1 MLERLQLSIDRI
13 KEIRIEKK
21 LQQVYQDYFE
31 KVAEFLLMIEENRLW
46 IQAGNLQKASME
58 ELENR
63 NHKLYQDILPENYD
77 ISYANPQYCVRIFE
91 KEMGQFLAALYA
103 ELRSLIVASF
113 ENDVASIVI
122 RIELFLEI
130 YGMFLDA
137 VEEQE
142 LASLKED
149 DDTMSTGEKETKLIW
164 KHPEIANLK
173 ETYFWFACDYIEDI
187 LEKEVTAQ
195 FDPESNWAGKLLDHT
210 DISDLRFL
218 YYYGEYVTENERKL
232 AEYMNDL
239 PEEKISLMADT
250 YTEGYRRGFE
260 ATQKDISIKKTVN
273 VYYVL
278 GMERMVK
285 KAMANFR
292 TLGLEPILYRAPVS
306 FLAGRRL
313 YKSGYSGAN
322 ANKQFEYDHEYDSAL
337 YLNSKFIGRKLEAYK
352 AALELKKAECA
363 VMGGPAVIEEFGEEP
378 FVPVPKKENLKLD
391 EHKQKIQVEYQS
403 KARELINQYV
413 KGEERSFTIIAF
425 PTPAIG
431 DKFVEVFD
439 ETIKLNTLDNDL
451 YTRCQQTIIDALD
464 KAEYVHIKGCGKN
477 HTDLKVAMWKLEHPE
492 KQTNFENCVADVNIP
507 VGEVFTSPRL
517 TGTNGVL
524 HVPKVF
530 LHGLEYRDL
539 ELVFEDGMI
548 ADYHCQNF
556 EEEAENKKFIKEK
569 LLANRDTLPLGE
581 FAIGTNTTAY
591 VAAKRLEIEEVLP
604 ILIAEKTGPH
614 FAIGDTCYCME
625 EDVVSY
631 NPNGKQIM
639 AKENEKSALR
649 KTDMSKA
656 YFQCHTDITIPY
668 DELLELT
675 AVEENGEKIQ
685 IIVNGRFVLEG
696 LEELNKPFEE

>member
-1 MLERLQLSIDRI
+1 MLERLQLSLDRI
-13 KEIRIEKK
+13 KEIKTEKK
-21 LQQVYQDYFE
+21 LRKEYQDYFE
-31 KVAEFLLMIEENRLW
+31 TVAEFLLQIEENRQW
-46 IQAGNLQKASME
+46 ILAGNLQTASME
-58 ELENR
+58 ELETKN
-63 NHKLYQDILPENYD
+63 NKLYEDIMSDNYA
-77 ISYANPQYCVRIFE
+77 ISYANPQYAVSVFG
-91 KEMGQFLAALYA
+91 KEMGQFLAAIYA
-103 ELRSLIVASF
+103 ELRSLIAAAY
-113 ENDVASIVI
+113 ENDINSIII
-122 RIELFLEI
+122 RTELFLEI

-137 VEEQE
+137 CEEIQM
-142 LASLKED
+142 D
-149 DDTMSTGEKETKLIW
+149 GEETKVVYTEKL
-164 KHPEIANLK
+164 PDFATLK

-195 FDPESNWAGKLLDHT
+195 FDPNSNWAGKLLDYT
-210 DISDLRFL
+210 DISDLRYL
-218 YYYGEYVTENERKL
+218 YYYGEYVTENEIKL
-232 AEYMNDL
+232 AEYMNSL
-239 PEEKISLMADT
+239 PEEKIAVMADT

-292 TLGLEPILYRAPVS
+292 ALGLEPILYRAPVS
-306 FLAGRRL
+306 FLAGRRM

-337 YLNSKFIGRKLEAYK
+337 YLNSKFVSRKLEAYK
-352 AALELKKAECA
+352 AALEVKKAECA
-363 VMGGPAVIEEFGEEP
+363 VMGGPAVIEEFGEEA

-403 KARELINQYV
+403 KARELVNLYV

-451 YTRCQQTIIDALD
+451 YTKCQQTIIDALD
-464 KAEYVHIKGCGKN
+464 KAEHVRIKGCGKN
-477 HTDLKVAMWKLEHPE
+477 HTDLKVAMWKLEDPD

-507 VGEVFTSPRL
+507 VGEVFTSPKL
-517 TGTNGVL
+517 TGTNGIL

-530 LHGLEYRDL
+530 LNGLEYRDL
-539 ELVFEDGMI
+539 EITFENGMI
-548 ADYHCQNF
+548 ADYNCKNF
-556 EEEAENKKFIKEK
+556 EEEAENKKLIKEK
-569 LLANRDTLPLGE
+569 LLVNRDTLPLGE

-591 VAAKRLEIEEVLP
+591 VAAKRLKIEDVLP

-614 FAIGDTCYCME
+614 FAIGDTCYSME

-639 AKENEKSALR
+639 AKENEMSALR

-675 AVEENGEKIQ
+675 AVEEDGKETQ
-685 IIVNGRFVLEG
+685 IIQNGRFVLKG
-696 LEELNKPFEE
+696 VEELNKPFEN

>member
-1 MLERLQLSIDRI
+1 MQERLELSLDRI
-13 KEIRIEKK
+13 REIRAENK
-21 LQQVYQDYFE
+21 LPLEYQKYFE
-31 KVAEFLLMIEENRLW
+31 FVGNFLLEIEENRQWVEQGYLLS
-46 IQAGNLQKASME
+46 AT
-58 ELENR
+58 LETLEQR
-63 NHKLYQDILPENYD
+63 NQKLYQDILPPNYEA
-77 ISYANPQYCVRIFE
+77 SYANPKYAVRVFE
-91 KEMGQFLAALYA
+91 KENGRFLAAVYA
-103 ELRSLIVASF
+103 ELRSLITAAY
-113 ENDVASIVI
+113 ENDLESIVI
-122 RIELFLEI
+122 RTELFLEI

-137 VEEQE
+137 AE
-142 LASLKED
+142 ADKIPD
-149 DDTMSTGEKETKLIW
+149 FT
-164 KHPEIANLK
+164 ALK
-173 ETYFWFACDYIEDI
+173 ETYFWFACDYLEDI
-187 LEKEVTAQ
+187 LQKEVTAQ
-195 FDPESNWAGKLLDHT
+195 FDPKSNWAGKLLDNT
-210 DISDLRFL
+210 DISDIRYL
-218 YYYGEYVTENERKL
+218 YYYGEYVTENEKKL
-232 AEYMNDL
+232 AEYMNSL
-239 PEEKISLMADT
+239 PEEKIAVMADT

-285 KAMANFR
+285 KAMENFR

-306 FLAGRRL
+306 FLAGRRM

-337 YLNSKFIGRKLEAYK
+337 YLNSKFVNRKLEAYK
-352 AALELKKAECA
+352 AALELKKAECG

-378 FVPVPKKENLKLD
+378 FVPVPKKENFRLD

-403 KARELINQYV
+403 KARELVNHYV

-431 DKFVEVFD
+431 EKFVEVFD
-439 ETIKLNTLDNDL
+439 ETIKLNTLDNAL

-464 KAEYVHIKGCGKN
+464 KAEYVRVKGCGKN
-477 HTDLKVAMWKLEHPE
+477 HTDLKVAMWKLEEPQ

-507 VGEVFTSPRL
+507 VGEVFTSPKL

-539 ELVFEDGMI
+539 EIEFKDGMI
-548 ADYHCQNF
+548 ADYHCKNF
-556 EEEAENKKFIKEK
+556 EEEAENKKFLKEK

-614 FAIGDTCYCME
+614 FAIGDTCYSME

-639 AKENEKSALR
+639 AKENEMSRFR

-668 DELLELT
+668 DELLEIT
-675 AVEENGEKIQ
+675 AVEEDGKETLIIQ
-685 IIVNGRFVLEG
+685 NGRFVLDG
-696 LEELNKPFEE
+696 VEELNKPFDE

>member
-1 MLERLQLSIDRI
+1 MVERLQLSLDRI
-13 KEIRIEKK
+13 KEIKTEKK
-21 LQQVYQDYFE
+21 LQKEYQDYFE
-31 KVAEFLLMIEENRLW
+31 TVADFLLQIEENRLW
-46 IQAGNLQKASME
+46 NQKGNLQTASVE
-58 ELENR
+58 ELEAR
-63 NHKLYQDILPENYD
+63 NYRLYQDILPENYD
-77 ISYANPQYCVRIFE
+77 TSFANPKYAVE
-91 KEMGQFLAALYA
+91 KLGKEMGQFLAALYA
-103 ELRSLIVASF
+103 ELRSLIVAAY
-113 ENDVASIVI
+113 ENDVESFAI

-137 VEEQE
+137 NEDKSNAPEEG
-142 LASLKED
+142 KEPD
-149 DDTMSTGEKETKLIW
+149 F
-164 KHPEIANLK
+164 AVLK

-187 LEKEVTAQ
+187 LTKEVTAQ
-195 FDPESNWAGKLLDHT
+195 FEPKCNWAGKLLDNT
-210 DISDLRFL
+210 DISNIRYL
-218 YYYGEYVTENERKL
+218 YYYGEYVTDNEKKL
-232 AEYMNDL
+232 AEYMNNL
-239 PEEKISLMADT
+239 PEEKIAVMADT

-292 TLGLEPILYRAPVS
+292 ALGLEPILYRAPVS
-306 FLAGRRL
+306 FLAGRRM

-337 YLNSKFIGRKLEAYK
+337 YLNSKFINRKLEAYK
-352 AALELKKAECA
+352 AALESKKAECG
-363 VMGGPAVIEEFGEEP
+363 VMGGPAVIEEFGEEA

-391 EHKQKIQVEYQS
+391 EHKQKTQVEYQS
-403 KARELINQYV
+403 KARELVNHYV

-439 ETIKLNTLDNDL
+439 ETIKLNTLDNDS
-451 YTRCQQTIIDALD
+451 YTKCQQTIIDALD
-464 KAEYVHIKGCGKN
+464 KAEHVRIKGLGEN
-477 HTDLKVAMWKLEHPE
+477 HTDLKVAMWKLENTE
-492 KQTNFENCVADVNIP
+492 TQTNFENCVADVNIP

-539 ELVFEDGMI
+539 EITFENGMI
-548 ADYHCQNF
+548 ADYNCKNF
-556 EEEAENKKFIKEK
+556 EEEAENRKFIKEK

-591 VAAKRLEIEEVLP
+591 VAAKRLNIEDVLP

-614 FAIGDTCYCME
+614 FAIGDTCYSME

-639 AKENEKSALR
+639 AKENEMSALR

-675 AVEENGEKIQ
+675 AVEENGKETPIIQ
-685 IIVNGRFVLEG
+685 NGRFVLEG
-696 LEELNKPFEE
+696 VEALNEPFGN

>member
-1 MLERLQLSIDRI
+1 MLERLELSIERI
-13 KEIRIEKK
+13 KEIKTENK
-21 LQQVYQDYFE
+21 LQQDYQNYFE
-31 KVAEFLLMIEENRLW
+31 KVGDFLLQIEENRQW
-46 IQAGNLQKASME
+46 IQAGNLKKASME
-58 ELENR
+58 ELEAR
-63 NHKLYQDILPENYD
+63 NYKLYEDILPDNYD
-77 ISYANPQYCVRIFE
+77 ISYANPQYSVSVFG
-91 KEMGQFLAALYA
+91 KEMGQFLAAVYA

-113 ENDVASIVI
+113 ENDMESIVI
-122 RIELFLEI
+122 RMELFLEI
-130 YGMFLDA
+130 YGMFLDSREDGKIPEFTA
-137 VEEQE
+137 
-142 LASLKED
+142 LKE
-149 DDTMSTGEKETKLIW
+149 S
-164 KHPEIANLK
+164 
-173 ETYFWFACDYIEDI
+173 YFWFACDYIEDI
-187 LEKEVTAQ
+187 LTKEVTAQ
-195 FDPESNWAGKLLDHT
+195 FDPTFNWAAKLLDNT
-210 DISDLRFL
+210 DITELRYL
-218 YYYGEYVTENERKL
+218 YYYGEYVTDNEKKL
-232 AEYMNDL
+232 AAYMNSL
-239 PEEKISLMADT
+239 PEEKIALMADT

-292 TLGLEPILYRAPVS
+292 ALGLEPILYRAPVS
-306 FLAGRRL
+306 FLAGRRM

-337 YLNSKFIGRKLEAYK
+337 YLNSKFVGRKLEAYK
-352 AALELKKAECA
+352 AALEAKKAECA
-363 VMGGPAVIEEFGEEP
+363 VMGGPAVIEEFGETP

-391 EHKQKIQVEYQS
+391 EHKQKAQVEYQS
-403 KARELINQYV
+403 KARTLLNQYV

-431 DKFVEVFD
+431 DKFVEIFD
-439 ETIKLNTLDNDL
+439 ETIKLNTLDNEL

-464 KAEYVHIKGCGKN
+464 QAEHVRIKGCGKN
-477 HTDLKVAMWKLEHPE
+477 HTDLKVSMWKLEDPRV
-492 KQTNFENCVADVNIP
+492 QTNFENCVADVNIP

-517 TGTNGVL
+517 TGTEGVL

-539 ELVFEDGMI
+539 EIVFKDGMI
-548 ADYHCQNF
+548 TDYNCKNF

-569 LLANRDTLPLGE
+569 LLVNRDTLPLGE

-591 VAAKRLEIEEVLP
+591 VAAKKLEIEDVLP

-614 FAIGDTCYCME
+614 FAIGDTCYSME
-625 EDVVSY
+625 EDVVSF

-639 AKENEKSALR
+639 AKENEMSAFR

-668 DELLELT
+668 DELSEIT
-675 AVEENGEKIQ
+675 AVAEDGKETM
-685 IIVNGRFVLEG
+685 IIRNGRFVLAGVEA
-696 LEELNKPFEE
+696 LNEPFDN

>member
-1 MLERLQLSIDRI
+1 MLERLQLSLDRI
-13 KEIRIEKK
+13 REIKAEQK
-21 LQQVYQDYFE
+21 LQKEYQDYFE
-31 KVAEFLLMIEENRLW
+31 TVAEFLLQIEENRQW
-46 IQAGNLQKASME
+46 NQNGNLQTASVK
-58 ELENR
+58 ELETR
-63 NHKLYQDILPENYD
+63 NKKLYQDILPENYET
-77 ISYANPQYCVRIFE
+77 SYANPKYAVEKFG

-103 ELRSLIVASF
+103 ELRSLIVAAY
-113 ENDVASIVI
+113 ENDVESFVI

-137 VEEQE
+137 
-142 LASLKED
+142 KED
-149 DDTMSTGEKETKLIW
+149 KSNA
-164 KHPEIANLK
+164 PEERNVPDFAALK

-187 LEKEVTAQ
+187 LGKEVTAQ
-195 FDPESNWAGKLLDHT
+195 FDPKSNWAGKLLDNT
-210 DISDLRFL
+210 DISDLRYL
-218 YYYGEYVTENERKL
+218 YYYGEYVTDNEKKL
-232 AEYMNDL
+232 AEYMNSL
-239 PEEKISLMADT
+239 PEEKIAVMADT

-292 TLGLEPILYRAPVS
+292 ALGLEPILYRAPVS
-306 FLAGRRL
+306 FLAGRRM

-337 YLNSKFIGRKLEAYK
+337 YLNSKFINRKLEAYK
-352 AALELKKAECA
+352 AALEMKKAECG
-363 VMGGPAVIEEFGEEP
+363 VMGGPAVIEEFGEEA
-378 FVPVPKKENLKLD
+378 FVPIPKKENLKLD
-391 EHKQKIQVEYQS
+391 EHKQKTQVEYQS
-403 KARELINQYV
+403 KARELVNQYV

-439 ETIKLNTLDNDL
+439 ETIKLNTLDNEL
-451 YTRCQQTIIDALD
+451 YTKCQQTIIDALD
-464 KAEYVHIKGCGKN
+464 KAEHVRIKGCGEN
-477 HTDLKVAMWKLEHPE
+477 HTDLKVAMWKLEDPE

-539 ELVFEDGMI
+539 EITFENGMI
-548 ADYHCQNF
+548 ADYNCKNF

-591 VAAKRLEIEEVLP
+591 VAAKKLEIEDVLP

-614 FAIGDTCYCME
+614 FAIGDTCYSME

-639 AKENEKSALR
+639 AKENEMSALR

-675 AVEENGEKIQ
+675 SVEEDGKETPIIQ
-685 IIVNGRFVLEG
+685 NGRFVLEG
-696 LEELNKPFEE
+696 VEVLNEPFGN

>member
-1 MLERLQLSIDRI
+1 MLERLELSIERI
-13 KEIRIEKK
+13 KEIKTENK
-21 LQQVYQDYFE
+21 LQQDYQNYFE
-31 KVAEFLLMIEENRLW
+31 KAGDFLLQIEENRQW
-46 IQAGNLQKASME
+46 IQAGNLKIASME
-58 ELENR
+58 ELEER
-63 NHKLYQDILPENYD
+63 NYKLYEDILPDNYA
-77 ISYANPQYCVRIFE
+77 ISYANPQYSVSVFG
-91 KEMGQFLAALYA
+91 KEMGQFLAAVYA

-113 ENDVASIVI
+113 ENDMESIVI
-122 RIELFLEI
+122 RMELFLEI
-130 YGMFLDA
+130 YGMFLD
-137 VEEQE
+137 
-142 LASLKED
+142 SRED
-149 DDTMSTGEKETKLIW
+149 GKI
-164 KHPEIANLK
+164 PEFTALK

-187 LEKEVTAQ
+187 LTKEVTAQ
-195 FDPESNWAGKLLDHT
+195 FDPTFNWAANLLDNT
-210 DISDLRFL
+210 DIADLRYL
-218 YYYGEYVTENERKL
+218 YYYGEYVTENEKKL
-232 AEYMNDL
+232 AVYMNSL
-239 PEEKISLMADT
+239 PEEKITLMADT

-292 TLGLEPILYRAPVS
+292 VLGLEPILYRAPVS
-306 FLAGRRL
+306 FLAGRRM

-337 YLNSKFIGRKLEAYK
+337 YLNSKFVGRKLEAYK
-352 AALELKKAECA
+352 AALEAKKAECA
-363 VMGGPAVIEEFGEEP
+363 VMGGPAVIEEFGETP
-378 FVPVPKKENLKLD
+378 FVPVPKKENIKLD
-391 EHKQKIQVEYQS
+391 EHKQKTQVEYQS
-403 KARELINQYV
+403 KARELLNQYV

-431 DKFVEVFD
+431 ERFVEIFD
-439 ETIKLNTLDNDL
+439 ETIKLNTLDNEL

-464 KAEYVHIKGCGKN
+464 QAEHVRIKGCGKN
-477 HTDLKVAMWKLEHPE
+477 HTDLKVSMWKLEEPQL
-492 KQTNFENCVADVNIP
+492 QTNFENCVADVNIP

-517 TGTNGVL
+517 TGTEGVL

-539 ELVFEDGMI
+539 EIVFKDGMI
-548 ADYHCQNF
+548 TDYNCKNF

-569 LLANRDTLPLGE
+569 LLVNRDTLPLGE

-591 VAAKRLEIEEVLP
+591 VATKRLGIEDVLP

-614 FAIGDTCYCME
+614 FAIGDTCYSME
-625 EDVVSY
+625 EDVASF

-639 AKENEKSALR
+639 AKENEMSALR

-668 DELLELT
+668 DELSEIT
-675 AVEENGEKIQ
+675 AVAENGEENIIIQ
-685 IIVNGRFVLEG
+685 NGRFVLAGVEA
-696 LEELNKPFEE
+696 LNEPFDN

>member
-13 KEIRIEKK
+13 KEIKGEKR
-21 LQQVYQDYFE
+21 LQKEYQNYFE
-31 KVAEFLLMIEENRLW
+31 TVAEFLLQIEENRQW
-46 IQAGNLQKASME
+46 ILAGNLKTATIE
-58 ELENR
+58 ELEDR
-63 NHKLYQDILPENYD
+63 NSKLYQDILPTNYHA
-77 ISYANPQYCVRIFE
+77 SYANPSYTVSIFG
-91 KEMGQFLAALYA
+91 KETGQFLSALYA
-103 ELRSLIVASF
+103 ELRSLIVAAY
-113 ENDVASIVI
+113 ENDLQSIVI
-122 RIELFLEI
+122 RAELFLEI

-137 VEEQE
+137 QEEG
-142 LASLKED
+142 KV
-149 DDTMSTGEKETKLIW
+149 
-164 KHPEIANLK
+164 PEFANLK
-173 ETYFWFACDYIEDI
+173 EAYFWFACDYIEDI
-187 LEKEVTAQ
+187 LKKEVTAQ

-232 AEYMNDL
+232 AEYMNNL
-239 PEEKISLMADT
+239 SEEKISLMADT
-250 YTEGYRRGFE
+250 YTEGYRRGFA

-285 KAMANFR
+285 KAMENFR
-292 TLGLEPILYRAPVS
+292 ALRLEPILYRAPVS
-306 FLAGRRL
+306 FLAGRRM

-337 YLNSKFIGRKLEAYK
+337 YLNSKFVSRKLEAYK

-403 KARELINQYV
+403 KARELVNKYV

-464 KAEYVHIKGCGKN
+464 KAEYVHIKGCGNN
-477 HTDLKVAMWKLEHPE
+477 HTDLKVAMWKLENPE
-492 KQTNFENCVADVNIP
+492 RQTNFENCVADVNIP

-548 ADYHCQNF
+548 ADYNCKNF
-556 EEEAENKKFIKEK
+556 EDEAENKKFIKEK

-591 VAAKRLEIEEVLP
+591 VAAKRLKIEEVLP

-614 FAIGDTCYCME
+614 FAIGDTCYSME

-675 AVEENGEKIQ
+675 AVKENGEEIP
-685 IIVNGRFVLEG
+685 IIINGRFVLDG
-696 LEELNKPFEE
+696 VEELNKPFDE

>member
-1 MLERLQLSIDRI
+1 MLERLQLSLERI
-13 KEIRIEKK
+13 GEIKTEQK
-21 LQQVYQDYFE
+21 LQKEYQEYFE
-31 KVAEFLLMIEENRLW
+31 KVAEFLMQIEENRQW
-46 IQAGNLQKASME
+46 IVAGNLKTADTE

-63 NHKLYQDILPENYD
+63 NYSLYQDILPDHYEK
-77 ISYANPQYCVRIFE
+77 SYANPKYAVSVFG
-91 KEMGQFLAALYA
+91 KEMGRFLAALYA
-103 ELRSLIVASF
+103 ELRSLIVAAY
-113 ENDVASIVI
+113 ENDINSMVI

-130 YGMFLDA
+130 YGMFLDVA
-137 VEEQE
+137 EEKKQANEQE
-142 LASLKED
+142 ECALPDFTALKE
-149 DDTMSTGEKETKLIW
+149 
-164 KHPEIANLK
+164 A
-173 ETYFWFACDYIEDI
+173 YFWFACDYMEEI

-195 FDPESNWAGKLLDHT
+195 FDPTSNWAGKLLDCT
-210 DISDLRFL
+210 DISDLRYL
-218 YYYGEYVTENERKL
+218 YYYGEYVTENEKKL
-232 AEYMNDL
+232 AEYMNGL
-239 PEEKISLMADT
+239 PEEKIALMADT

-285 KAMANFR
+285 KAMGNFR

-322 ANKQFEYDHEYDSAL
+322 ANKQFEYDHEYDNAL
-337 YLNSKFIGRKLEAYK
+337 YLNTKFVGRKLEAYK

-363 VMGGPAVIEEFGEEP
+363 VMGGPAVIEEFGEDP

-391 EHKQKIQVEYQS
+391 EQKQKIQVEYQS
-403 KARELINQYV
+403 KARELINRYV

-431 DKFVEVFD
+431 DKFVAVFD
-439 ETIKLNTLDNDL
+439 ETIKLNTLDNEL
-451 YTRCQQTIIDALD
+451 YTKCQQIIIDALD
-464 KAEYVHIKGCGKN
+464 KAEYVRIKGCGKN
-477 HTDLKVAMWKLEHPE
+477 HTDLKVAMWKLENPE

-517 TGTNGVL
+517 TGTKGVL

-530 LHGLEYRDL
+530 LHGLEYKDL
-539 ELVFEDGMI
+539 EIVFEDGMI
-548 ADYHCQNF
+548 SDYNCKNF

-569 LLANRDTLPLGE
+569 LLANQDTLPLGE

-591 VAAKRLEIEEVLP
+591 VAAKKLEIEEVLP

-614 FAIGDTCYCME
+614 FAIGDTCYSME

-649 KTDMSKA
+649 KTDMSQA

-675 AVEENGEKIQ
+675 AVEEDGKETPIILNGK
-685 IIVNGRFVLEG
+685 FVLEG
-696 LEELNKPFEE
+696 VEVLNQPFDE

>member
-1 MLERLQLSIDRI
+1 MLERLELSIERI
-13 KEIRIEKK
+13 KEIKTENK
-21 LQQVYQDYFE
+21 LQQDYQNYFE
-31 KVAEFLLMIEENRLW
+31 KVGDFLLQIEENRQW
-46 IQAGNLQKASME
+46 IQAGNLKKASME
-58 ELENR
+58 ELEAR
-63 NHKLYQDILPENYD
+63 NYKLYEDILPDNYD
-77 ISYANPQYCVRIFE
+77 ISYANPQYSVSVFG
-91 KEMGQFLAALYA
+91 KEMGQFLAAVYA

-113 ENDVASIVI
+113 ENDMESIVI
-122 RIELFLEI
+122 RMELFLEI
-130 YGMFLDA
+130 YGMFLDSREDGKIPEFTA
-137 VEEQE
+137 
-142 LASLKED
+142 LKE
-149 DDTMSTGEKETKLIW
+149 S
-164 KHPEIANLK
+164 
-173 ETYFWFACDYIEDI
+173 YFWFACDYIEDI
-187 LEKEVTAQ
+187 LTKEVTAQ
-195 FDPESNWAGKLLDHT
+195 FDPTFNWAAKLLDNT
-210 DISDLRFL
+210 DITELRYL
-218 YYYGEYVTENERKL
+218 YYYGEYVTDNEKKL
-232 AEYMNDL
+232 AAYMNSL
-239 PEEKISLMADT
+239 PEEKIALMADT

-292 TLGLEPILYRAPVS
+292 ALGLEPILYRAPVS
-306 FLAGRRL
+306 FLAGRRM

-337 YLNSKFIGRKLEAYK
+337 YLNSKFVGRKLEAYK
-352 AALELKKAECA
+352 AALELKKNDCA
-363 VMGGPAVIEEFGEEP
+363 VMGGPAVIEEFGETP

-391 EHKQKIQVEYQS
+391 EHKQKAQVEYQS
-403 KARELINQYV
+403 KARTLLNQYV

-431 DKFVEVFD
+431 DKFVEIFD
-439 ETIKLNTLDNDL
+439 ETIKLNTLDNEL

-464 KAEYVHIKGCGKN
+464 QAEHVRIKGCGKN
-477 HTDLKVAMWKLEHPE
+477 HTDLKVSMWKLEDPRV
-492 KQTNFENCVADVNIP
+492 QTNFENCVADVNIP

-517 TGTNGVL
+517 TGTEGVL

-539 ELVFEDGMI
+539 EIVFKDGMI
-548 ADYHCQNF
+548 TDYNCKNF

-569 LLANRDTLPLGE
+569 LLVNRDTLPLGE

-591 VAAKRLEIEEVLP
+591 VAAKKLEIEDVLP

-614 FAIGDTCYCME
+614 FAIGDTCYSME
-625 EDVVSY
+625 EDVVSF

-639 AKENEKSALR
+639 AKENEMSAFR

-668 DELLELT
+668 DELSEIT
-675 AVEENGEKIQ
+675 AVAEDGKETM
-685 IIVNGRFVLEG
+685 IIRNGRFVLAGVEA
-696 LEELNKPFEE
+696 LNEPFDN

>member
-1 MLERLQLSIDRI
+1 MTERLQLSLDRI
-13 KEIRIEKK
+13 KEIKSEKK
-21 LQQVYQDYFE
+21 LQQEYQAYFE
-31 KVAEFLLMIEENRLW
+31 TVADFLLQIEDNRQW
-46 IQAGNLQKASME
+46 ILAGNLQNASME
-58 ELENR
+58 KLEAGNR
-63 NHKLYQDILPENYD
+63 KLYEDVLPANYEN
-77 ISYANPQYCVRIFE
+77 SYANPQYAVSVFG
-91 KEMGQFLAALYA
+91 KEMGQFLSALYA
-103 ELRSLIVASF
+103 ELRSLIVASY
-113 ENDVASIVI
+113 ENDVSSIVI
-122 RIELFLEI
+122 RVELFLEV
-130 YGMFLDA
+130 YGMFIDA
-137 VEEQE
+137 CEEIQIE
-142 LASLKED
+142 
-149 DDTMSTGEKETKLIW
+149 GEETKVVYTEKL
-164 KHPEIANLK
+164 PDFATLK

-195 FDPESNWAGKLLDHT
+195 FDTMGNWAGKLLDNT
-210 DISDLRFL
+210 DISDIRYL
-218 YYYGEYVTENERKL
+218 YYYGEYVTENEKAL
-232 AEYMNDL
+232 ATYMNSL
-239 PEEKISLMADT
+239 PEEKIETMADT

-285 KAMANFR
+285 KAMDNFR
-292 TLGLEPILYRAPVS
+292 KLGLEPILYRAPVS
-306 FLAGRRL
+306 FLAGRRM

-337 YLNSKFIGRKLEAYK
+337 YLNSKFTSRKLEAYK
-352 AALELKKAECA
+352 AVLELKKAECA
-363 VMGGPAVIEEFGEEP
+363 VMGGPAVIEEFGETP

-403 KARELINQYV
+403 KARELLNQYV

-439 ETIKLNTLDNDL
+439 ETIKLNTLNNEL

-464 KAEYVHIKGCGKN
+464 KAEHVRIKGYGKN

-492 KQTNFENCVADVNIP
+492 TQTNFENCVADVNIP

-517 TGTNGVL
+517 TGTNGIL

-539 ELVFEDGMI
+539 EITFEDGMI
-548 ADYHCQNF
+548 SEYNCKNF
-556 EEEAENKKFIKEK
+556 EDEAENKKFIKEK
-569 LLANRDTLPLGE
+569 LLVNRDTLPLGE
-581 FAIGTNTTAY
+581 FAIGTNTTAF

-614 FAIGDTCYCME
+614 FAIGDTCYSME
-625 EDVVSY
+625 EDVVSF

-639 AKENEKSALR
+639 AKENEMSAFR

-668 DELLELT
+668 DELLEIT
-675 AVEENGEKIQ
+675 AITEDGKEVAIIQ
-685 IIVNGRFVLEG
+685 NGRFVLEG
-696 LEELNKPFEE
+696 VEALNEPFEK

>member
-1 MLERLQLSIDRI
+1 MVERLQLSLDRI
-13 KEIRIEKK
+13 KEIKTEKK
-21 LQQVYQDYFE
+21 LRKEYQDYFE
-31 KVAEFLLMIEENRLW
+31 KVAEFLLQIEENRQW
-46 IQAGNLQKASME
+46 ILAGNLQFASME
-58 ELENR
+58 ELEAKN
-63 NHKLYQDILPENYD
+63 NKLYEDILPDNYAT
-77 ISYANPQYCVRIFE
+77 SYANPQYAVSVFG
-91 KEMGQFLAALYA
+91 KEMGQFLAAIYA
-103 ELRSLIVASF
+103 ELRSLIAAAY
-113 ENDVASIVI
+113 ENDINSIII
-122 RIELFLEI
+122 RTELFLEI
-130 YGMFLDA
+130 YGMFMDA
-137 VEEQE
+137 CEEIQM
-142 LASLKED
+142 D
-149 DDTMSTGEKETKLIW
+149 GENAKAVYTEKL
-164 KHPEIANLK
+164 PDFATLK

-195 FDPESNWAGKLLDHT
+195 YDPESNWAGKLMDNT
-210 DISDLRFL
+210 DISDLRYL
-218 YYYGEYVTENERKL
+218 YYYGEYVTENEIKL
-232 AEYMNDL
+232 AEYMNSL
-239 PEEKISLMADT
+239 PEEKIALLADT
-250 YTEGYRRGFE
+250 YTEGYCRGFE

-285 KAMANFR
+285 KAMVNFR

-306 FLAGRRL
+306 FLAGRRM

-337 YLNSKFIGRKLEAYK
+337 YLNSKFVSRKLEAYK

-378 FVPVPKKENLKLD
+378 FVPVPKKENLKLE
-391 EHKQKIQVEYQS
+391 EHKQKLQVEYQS
-403 KARELINQYV
+403 KARELVNQYV

-431 DKFVEVFD
+431 EKFVEVFD

-451 YTRCQQTIIDALD
+451 YTKCQQTIIDALD
-464 KAEYVHIKGCGKN
+464 KADFVLIKGCGKN
-477 HTDLKVAMWKLEHPE
+477 HTDLKVAMWKLENPE
-492 KQTNFENCVADVNIP
+492 TQTNFENCVADVNIP

-539 ELVFEDGMI
+539 EITFKDGMI
-548 ADYHCQNF
+548 AGYNCKNF

-569 LLANRDTLPLGE
+569 LLVNRDTLPLGE

-614 FAIGDTCYCME
+614 FAIGDTCYSME

-639 AKENEKSALR
+639 AKENEMSALR

-675 AVEENGEKIQ
+675 AVEADGIATPIIQ
-685 IIVNGRFVLEG
+685 NGRFVLEG
-696 LEELNKPFEE
+696 VEELNRAFEN

>member
-1 MLERLQLSIDRI
+1 MLERLQLSLDRI
-13 KEIRIEKK
+13 KEIKTENK
-21 LQQVYQDYFE
+21 LQQEYQKYFE
-31 KVAEFLLMIEENRLW
+31 TVGDFLLQIEENRQW
-46 IQAGNLQKASME
+46 ILAGNLQKAEME
-58 ELENR
+58 ELVRR
-63 NHKLYQDILPENYD
+63 NKELYQDILPENYET
-77 ISYANPQYCVRIFE
+77 SYANPQYAVGVFE
-91 KEMGQFLAALYA
+91 KEMGQFLAAIYA
-103 ELRSLIVASF
+103 EIRSLIVAAY
-113 ENDVASIVI
+113 ENDLQSIVI
-122 RIELFLEI
+122 RAELFLEI
-130 YGMFLDA
+130 YGMFLDVA
-137 VEEQE
+137 EE
-142 LASLKED
+142 
-149 DDTMSTGEKETKLIW
+149 GRI
-164 KHPEIANLK
+164 PEFTALK
-173 ETYFWFACDYIEDI
+173 ETYFWFACDYMEDI

-195 FDPESNWAGKLLDHT
+195 FDPESNWAGKLIDET
-210 DISDLRFL
+210 DISDLRYL
-218 YYYGEYVTENERKL
+218 YYYGEYVTENEKQL
-232 AEYMNDL
+232 AEYMNSL
-239 PEEKISLMADT
+239 PEEKIALMADT

-273 VYYVL
+273 VYYAL

-292 TLGLEPILYRAPVS
+292 ELGLEPILYRAPVS

-337 YLNSKFIGRKLEAYK
+337 YLNSKFINRKLEAYK
-352 AALELKKAECA
+352 SALELKKAECA

-378 FVPVPKKENLKLD
+378 FVPVPKKDNLRLD

-403 KARELINQYV
+403 KARELVNHYV

-431 DKFVEVFD
+431 DRFVEVFD
-439 ETIKLNTLDNDL
+439 ETIKLNTLDNAL
-451 YTRCQQTIIDALD
+451 YTKCQQTIIDVLD
-464 KAEYVHIKGCGKN
+464 RAEYIRIKGSGDN
-477 HTDLKVAMWKLEHPE
+477 HTDLNVAMWKLDNPE
-492 KQTNFENCVADVNIP
+492 AQTNFENCVADVNIP

-517 TGTNGVL
+517 TGTNGIL

-539 ELVFEDGMI
+539 EIEFKDGMI
-548 ADYHCQNF
+548 ADYNCKNF
-556 EEEAENKKFIKEK
+556 EEETENKKFIKEK

-591 VAAKRLEIEEVLP
+591 VAAKRLEIEDVLP

-614 FAIGDTCYCME
+614 FAIGDTCYSME

-639 AKENEKSALR
+639 AKENEMSALR

-668 DELLELT
+668 DELAELT
-675 AVEENGEKIQ
+675 AVEKEGKETPIIQ
-685 IIVNGRFVLEG
+685 NGRFVLEG
-696 LEELNKPFEE
+696 VEELNKPFEN

>member
-1 MLERLQLSIDRI
+1 MTERLQLSLDRI
-13 KEIRIEKK
+13 KEIKSEKK
-21 LQQVYQDYFE
+21 LQQEYQEYFE
-31 KVAEFLLMIEENRLW
+31 TVADFLLQIEDNRQW
-46 IQAGNLQKASME
+46 ILAGNLQNVSME
-58 ELENR
+58 ELEAGNR
-63 NHKLYQDILPENYD
+63 KLYEDVLPANYEN
-77 ISYANPQYCVRIFE
+77 SYANPQYAVNVFG
-91 KEMGQFLAALYA
+91 KEMGQFLSVLYA
-103 ELRSLIVASF
+103 ELRSLIVASY
-113 ENDVASIVI
+113 ENDVTSIVI
-122 RIELFLEI
+122 RVELFLEV
-130 YGMFLDA
+130 YGMFIEA
-137 VEEQE
+137 CEEVQME
-142 LASLKED
+142 EGSEEVKVVY
-149 DDTMSTGEKETKLIW
+149 TEKL
-164 KHPEIANLK
+164 PDFAALK

-195 FDPESNWAGKLLDHT
+195 FDTMDNWAGKLLDNT
-210 DISDLRFL
+210 DISDIRYL
-218 YYYGEYVTENERKL
+218 YYYGEYVTENEKAL
-232 AEYMNDL
+232 ATYMNSL
-239 PEEKISLMADT
+239 PEEKIETMADT

-285 KAMANFR
+285 KAMDNFR
-292 TLGLEPILYRAPVS
+292 KMGLEPILYRAPVS
-306 FLAGRRL
+306 FLAGRRM

-337 YLNSKFIGRKLEAYK
+337 YLNSKFTSRKLEAYK
-352 AALELKKAECA
+352 AVLELKKAECA
-363 VMGGPAVIEEFGEEP
+363 VMGGPAVIEEFGETP

-403 KARELINQYV
+403 KARELLNQYV

-439 ETIKLNTLDNDL
+439 ETIKLNTLNNEL

-464 KAEYVHIKGCGKN
+464 KAEHVRIKGYGKN

-492 KQTNFENCVADVNIP
+492 TQTNFENCVADVNIP

-517 TGTNGVL
+517 TGTNGIL

-539 ELVFEDGMI
+539 EITFEDGMI
-548 ADYHCQNF
+548 SEYNCKNF
-556 EEEAENKKFIKEK
+556 EDEAENKKFIKEK
-569 LLANRDTLPLGE
+569 LLVNRDTLPLGE
-581 FAIGTNTTAY
+581 FAIGTNTTAF

-614 FAIGDTCYCME
+614 FAIGDTCYSME
-625 EDVVSY
+625 EDVVSF

-639 AKENEKSALR
+639 AKENEMSAFR

-668 DELLELT
+668 DELLEIT
-675 AVEENGEKIQ
+675 AVTEDGKEVAIIQ
-685 IIVNGRFVLEG
+685 NGRFVLEG
-696 LEELNKPFEE
+696 VEALNEPFEK